1 MSAPLATTGLILVS
15 IAIVLLTFGV
25 LATWSLLA
33 PLSSAVIAAGAIVVD
48 GSRKAVQHPDGG
60 VISAIHV
67 RDGDRVEAGQILV
80 ELDDSKLASMLATLQ
95 PLLEMTLA
103 QRARLLAERRGRDE
117 IDFPSELLQST
128 TSTAAMIVADQRRM
142 FLARRAAL
150 ESRRAALLNRR
161 LQSQATAT
169 GLEKQIASQ
178 QERLRLTRVEL
189 EGTAKLA
196 GKGYAPERR
205 VLELNRAMAELESE
219 LAALEARHAEVSRE
233 AEFSTVEITRIEN
246 SFLENVETELQTVEK
261 ERYDLLERTRTIK
274 DQIKRLKIR
283 APVAGTVVKSAVH
296 TVSGVLMPGVTL
308 LELVPAEEPLVIDA
322 QVRPVDVDGLR
333 VGLAAEIRFPS
344 DTDRLLPKLHG
355 RVLTISADRLVD
367 PLQGTAYFAAQLTV
381 DPDSI
386 RLFGRD
392 RLRPGL
398 PVEVLLLKGER
409 TLFDYLFSPV
419 RDIFARAMLE

>member
-1 MSAPLATTGLILVS
+1 MTAPVHIKGLVLASTGVI
-15 IAIVLLTFGV
+15 LLTFG
-25 LATWSLLA
+25 AFSTWSVLA
-33 PLSSAVIAAGAIVVD
+33 PLSSAVVAPGTIVVD
-48 GSRKAVQHPDGG
+48 GSRKAVQHLDGG
-60 VISAIHV
+60 MISAIHV

-95 PLLEMTLA
+95 PLLEMNLA
-103 QRARLLAERRGRDE
+103 QRARLLAERRGLSE
-117 IDFPSELLQST
+117 IDFPAELLQAA
-128 TSTAAMIVADQRRM
+128 TSTAAVIVADQRRM

-150 ESRRAALLNRR
+150 ESRRAALLNRQ
-161 LQSQATAT
+161 LQSQATAA
-169 GLEKQIASQ
+169 GLERQIASQ
-178 QERLRLTRVEL
+178 RERIRLTTIEL
-189 EGTAKLA
+189 EGTARLA

-246 SFLENVETELQTVEK
+246 SFFENVETELQTVVK

-296 TVSGVLMPGVTL
+296 TVSGVLMPGATL

-322 QVRPVDVDGLR
+322 QVRPVDVNDLK
-333 VGLAAEIRFPS
+333 VGFAAEIRFPS
-344 DTDRLLPKLHG
+344 DTGRLLPKLQG
-355 RVLTISADRLVD
+355 RILTISADRLFD
-367 PLQGTAYFAAQLTV
+367 PLQGTPYFAARLAV
-381 DPDSI
+381 DPESI
-386 RLFGRD
+386 KLFGRD

-398 PVEVLLLKGER
+398 PVEVMLLKGER
-409 TLFDYLFSPV
+409 TLFTYLLGPL
-419 RDIFARAMLE
+419 RDVFARAMLE